1 VRLYVTAGRIRHSTS
16 AFSAPVLVVKKHDDT
31 WRFCVDYRAL
41 NQQTVK
47 DKFPI
52 PVVEEL
58 LDELEGARFF
68 TKLDLRSGYHQVR
81 MHVDDI
87 EKTAFRTHEGHFEF
101 LVMPFGLTNAP
112 ATFQSL
118 MNAVLQP
125 FLRKFVLVFFDDI
138 LIYSPSW
145 SQHLQHINMVLSALR
160 DNQLKLK
167 RSKCSF
173 ATSSV
178 SYLGHVITAHGVA
191 MDQDKV
197 EAVSS
202 WPQPHSPRGLRG
214 FLGLAGYYRRFIQ
227 NYRTIAAPLTALL
240 RKAAFVWSPEATE
253 AFETLKK
260 ALSTA
265 PVLQLPNFDNTFVVD
280 CDASGTGF
288 GAVLHQGQGALAFF
302 SRPFAARHLK
312 IAAYE
317 RELIGLVQVV
327 RHWRPYLW
335 GRQFWCGQI
344 IMPLNFYSI
353 SGYQRSL
360 STSGSVSSLDMILLW
375 NIGPGVSM
383 WWRMPCPERGTVRVS
398 LPTSTLSLGR
408 LSDSSTKCV
417 RNSSR
422 TPRSAPFVTPWWQ
435 TAGSHGT
442 SPMASSC
449 VAHASMCHPHLL
461 HCPR

>member
-1 VRLYVTAGRIRHSTS
+1 MLQQGVIRHSTS
-16 AFSAPVLVVKKHDDT
+16 ASSAPVLLVKKHDNT
-31 WRFCVDYRAL
+31 RHFCVDYRAL

-68 TKLDLRSGYHQVR
+68 TKLDLRLGYHQVR

-118 MNAVLQP
+118 MNVVLQP

-202 WPQPHSPRGLRG
+202 WPQPQSPRGLRR
-214 FLGLAGYYRRFIQ
+214 FLGLTGYYHSFIQ
-227 NYRTIAAPLTALL
+227 NYGTIAAPLTALL

-280 CDASGTGF
+280 
-288 GAVLHQGQGALAFF
+288 V
-302 SRPFAARHLK
+302 
-312 IAAYE
+312 
-317 RELIGLVQVV
+317 
-327 RHWRPYLW
+327 
-335 GRQFWCGQI
+335 
-344 IMPLNFYSI
+344 
-353 SGYQRSL
+353 
-360 STSGSVSSLDMILLW
+360 
-375 NIGPGVSM
+375 
-383 WWRMPCPERGTVRVS
+383 
-398 LPTSTLSLGR
+398 
-408 LSDSSTKCV
+408 
-417 RNSSR
+417 
-422 TPRSAPFVTPWWQ
+422 
-435 TAGSHGT
+435 
-442 SPMASSC
+442 
-449 VAHASMCHPHLL
+449 
-461 HCPR
+461 